1 MPEMD
6 AAADEELRELRARAY
21 GPHAD
26 IATDPAAVRRLEEL
40 ESSRSAAAVRRGGRD
55 HAVIAD
61 SGADGEPA
69 ELRVVHPSADAAR
82 ESSDLLDRLGDEAT
96 WEEPIAR
103 DAPTDA
109 PPQAGRLTRWRTP
122 LWAASVVMAAALAAM
137 ITYAFASIPPV
148 SSAAGAPQI
157 ATLELTRTGAVP
169 PGWFGAEEDVAAV
182 EFYGLTIFATPGW
195 VLGVG
200 GSVVRESLPQWRPDG
215 GRAAGGGP
223 RRIVVCQRADLGGVQ
238 RRIVPGD
245 LRDADRRRCS
255 RRADRPLPRGRR
267 IAVRSRR
274 RPRRGLPRQR
284 LGLTPPHLLTPAL
297 SDLAWQACAATSFR

>member
-1 MPEMD
+1 MCIRDSPSGD
-6 AAADEELRELRARAY
+6 A
-21 GPHAD
+21 G
-26 IATDPAAVRRLEEL
+26 
-40 ESSRSAAAVRRGGRD
+40 
-55 HAVIAD
+55 
-61 SGADGEPA
+61 
-69 ELRVVHPSADAAR
+69 R

-109 PPQAGRLTRWRTP
+109 PRQAGRLTRWRTP

-195 VLGVG
+195 VSESGDRSSEDRCLNGVPTED
-200 GSVVRESLPQWRPDG
+200 VPPEADPDG
-215 GRAAGGGP
+215 SSFVSGRIWGACSVGSFPATFAMP
-223 RRIVVCQRADLGGVQ
+223 ID
-238 RRIVPGD
+238 GD
-245 LRDADRRRCS
+245 APDELIDRYPEGS
-255 RRADRPLPRGRR
+255 ALQFVLDGDRV
-267 IAVRSRR
+267 AVFLDS
-274 RPRRGLPRQR
+274 G
-284 LGLTPPHLLTPAL
+284 
-297 SDLAWQACAATSFR
+297 SD